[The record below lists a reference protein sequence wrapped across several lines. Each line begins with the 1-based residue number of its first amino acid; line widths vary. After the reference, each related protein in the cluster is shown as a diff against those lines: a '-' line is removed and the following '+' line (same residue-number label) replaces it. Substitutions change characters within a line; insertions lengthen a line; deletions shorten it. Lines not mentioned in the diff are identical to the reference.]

1 VECVSASPIARGS
14 WFALGAAVLFGVTA
28 PLVKQLGV
36 GIGSFATAAAL
47 YAGAALGAGAFGG
60 GNERRL
66 GRREFGRITLVAVC
80 GAALAPAAL
89 AWGLQHTS
97 VVAASLLLN
106 LEALFTVI
114 LARVVYREPTGAR
127 VTLAVL
133 SMLTGGA
140 LLALRA
146 GSLARAD
153 ALGLGAVALATL
165 LWALDNT
172 LSRPLA
178 DFDPRAVVFWK
189 AILGAA
195 LASGV
200 GAFLGERRAHG
211 APLLGLLACGAAG
224 YGVSLRLYLRAQRA
238 IGAARTGSLFSVA
251 PFVGA
256 ALGLGFGDRSGL
268 GFVALSA
275 ALFGLAVYL
284 HVTEKHQHFHVH
296 EPLEHEHAHRH
307 DDGHHDHVHEPPVQG
322 SHSHPHRHG
331 RSAHNHPHGAD
342 LHHRHGHR

>member
-1 VECVSASPIARGS
+1 
-14 WFALGAAVLFGVTA
+14 LFGATA
-28 PLVKQLGV
+28 PLVKELGAGV
-36 GIGSFATAAAL
+36 GSFATASAL
-47 YAGAALGAGAFGG
+47 YAGAALGAGAFASGS
-60 GNERRL
+60 ERRL
-66 GRREFGRITLVAVC
+66 GRRELGRIVLVALC

-97 VVAASLLLN
+97 AVAASLLLN

-114 LARVVYREPTGAR
+114 LARAVYREPTGAR
-127 VTLAVL
+127 VKLAVL
-133 SMLTGGA
+133 SMLAGGA

-146 GSLARAD
+146 GSLARSD

-178 DFDPRAVVFWK
+178 DFDSRAVVFWK

-195 LASGV
+195 LASSVGV
-200 GAFLGERRAHG
+200 FLGEHRAHG
-211 APLLGLLACGAAG
+211 AALVGLLACGAVG
-224 YGVSLRLYLRAQRA
+224 YGLSLRLYLRAQRA

-268 GFVALSA
+268 TLIAASA

-284 HVTEKHQHFHVH
+284 HLTEKHQHFHLH
-296 EPLEHEHAHRH
+296 DPLEHEHAHRH
-307 DDGHHDHVHEPPVQG
+307 DDGHHDHVHVPPVRG

-331 RSAHNHPHGAD
+331 GHAHEHPHGAD